1 MSASKTLPQGWEL
14 VKLGDHVRFL
24 KNGTHSRAQLSENG
38 VVKNLHYGDIHG
50 ASSIWLSPATTPM
63 PTLDATAAG
72 RLDRL
77 AIGDLVFVDASED
90 LAGVGTSV
98 EISDLD
104 GVEVV
109 SGLHTIAARFDKAVL
124 VDGFK
129 AFLQFMPAFR
139 SHLCQLAAGTKVLAT
154 NRGHIASAEIALPRP
169 AEQQATAA
177 ALSDAEGVVAD
188 LERVITKKRLIKQ
201 GAMQDLLTARRR
213 LPGFSGEWETVKLGA
228 CASVIS
234 KGTTPTSIGHSFVE
248 HGINFIKV
256 ESLLSGRFLDL
267 TKVAAISEATHAVL
281 KRSQLQAGDILIS
294 IAGAIG
300 RVGIVDQ
307 NILPANTNQALA
319 FVRLHDRSELC
330 PEFVPFLLE
339 SEKVRSHWNDISVQ
353 GAQPN
358 ISLLD
363 VRNLNLPCP
372 HYAEQKAIAAVLSD
386 MDAEIQTLE
395 TRLTKARA
403 VKEGMMQNL
412 LTGRVR
418 LV

>member
-1 MSASKTLPQGWEL
+1 MSGYVLPEGWSIKRLDELARVTSGKRLPKGRRLSTAQTDHPYIRVTDMFMGGVDTSDIQYVPDEVFPAISRFTVDADDIFISCAGTLGLVGIVPENLHGANLTENANRISSIECDPRFLLSVLMSDRIQSVIQNTQTVGAQPKLALGRIRNFEIPCPDTLP
-14 VKLGDHVRFL
+14 
-24 KNGTHSRAQLSENG
+24 
-38 VVKNLHYGDIHG
+38 
-50 ASSIWLSPATTPM
+50 
-63 PTLDATAAG
+63 
-72 RLDRL
+72 
-77 AIGDLVFVDASED
+77 
-90 LAGVGTSV
+90 
-98 EISDLD
+98 
-104 GVEVV
+104 
-109 SGLHTIAARFDKAVL
+109 
-124 VDGFK
+124 
-129 AFLQFMPAFR
+129 
-139 SHLCQLAAGTKVLAT
+139 
-154 NRGHIASAEIALPRP
+154 
-169 AEQQATAA
+169 EQQAIAA
-177 ALSDAEGVVAD
+177 ALSDADEVVAG
-188 LERVITKKRLIKQ
+188 LERVIAKKRLIKQ

-213 LPGFSGEWETVKLGA
+213 LPGFSGGWGNVHLGA

-234 KGTTPTSIGHSFVE
+234 KGTTPTSIGHGFVE

-267 TKVAAISEATHAVL
+267 TKVAAISEATHATL

-307 NILPANTNQALA
+307 DILPANTNQALA
-319 FVRLHDRSELC
+319 FVRLHDRSTLH
-330 PEFVPFLLE
+330 PEFVPFVLE
-339 SEKVRSHWNDISVQ
+339 SEKVHAHWADISVQ

-358 ISLLD
+358 ISLQD

-372 HYAEQKAIAAVLSD
+372 PYAEQQAIAAVLSD

-395 TRLTKARA
+395 SRLTKARA